1 MSGNKE
7 SEEEPAA
14 ALLMVTLQP
23 LLSLEEAVLEINE
36 SFPSI
41 SVLLIDSMILCN
53 AKMQGINRCGLK
65 Q

>member
-23 LLSLEEAVLEINE
+23 LLSMEEAVLEINE

-41 SVLLIDSMILCN
+41 CVLLIVSMIMCLC
-53 AKMQGINRCGLK
+53 
-65 Q
+65 